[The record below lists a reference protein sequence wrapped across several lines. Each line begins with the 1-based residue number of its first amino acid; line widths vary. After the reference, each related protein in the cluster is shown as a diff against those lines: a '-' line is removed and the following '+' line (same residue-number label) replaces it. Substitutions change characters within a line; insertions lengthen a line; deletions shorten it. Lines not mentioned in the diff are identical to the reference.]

1 MKTLSFEMLENVVGA
16 GDLRKP
22 VDNPQSEAGK
32 TINDVAQVLND
43 FGGWV
48 GRTLYDIMNP

>member
-1 MKTLSFEMLENVVGA
+1 MKSLSNEMIELVGGA

-22 VDNPQSEAGK
+22 VDNPQSELGQK
-32 TINDVAQVLND
+32 INDVAQVLND

-48 GRTLYDIMNP
+48 GRTIYDIMNP